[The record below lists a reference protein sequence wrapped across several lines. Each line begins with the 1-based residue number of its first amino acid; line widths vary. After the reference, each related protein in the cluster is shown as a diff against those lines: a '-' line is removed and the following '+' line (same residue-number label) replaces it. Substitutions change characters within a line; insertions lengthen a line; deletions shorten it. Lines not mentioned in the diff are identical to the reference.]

1 MVLKEFQIKIDFN
14 LLFISYK
21 FKLSGFV
28 HSINHRPISNTK
40 YLTLVDKI
48 IITNFSYIYFMINF
62 WYLDCNNY
70 LLLKSFLYILRESCI
85 LTLCR
90 KHNKSKSWAV
100 SVFTSNILVMRGL
113 FTIFSGFSPFD
124 FQHNK
129 IRTLFSSKNLFLVDE
144 FFFLFF

>member
-1 MVLKEFQIKIDFN
+1 MVLKEFEINFN
-14 LLFISYK
+14 FDLLYICYK
-21 FKLSGFV
+21 FKLLGFV
-28 HSINHRPISNTK
+28 HSVNGRPISNAK

-100 SVFTSNILVMRGL
+100 SVFTSNILVMKGL
-113 FTIFSGFSPFD
+113 FTIISGLSPFD
-124 FQHNK
+124 FQK
-129 IRTLFSSKNLFLVDE
+129 KKVFTLFSSKNLFLVDE
-144 FFFLFF
+144 FFFLFS